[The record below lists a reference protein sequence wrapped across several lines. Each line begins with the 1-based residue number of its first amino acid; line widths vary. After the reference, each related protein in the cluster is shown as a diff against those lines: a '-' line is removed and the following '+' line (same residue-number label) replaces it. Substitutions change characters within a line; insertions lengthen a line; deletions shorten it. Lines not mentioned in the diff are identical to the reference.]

1 MIMTRYAIGDIH
13 GGAVTFKALLDK
25 INLRHEDRL
34 YLLGDYVDRGSDSK
48 GVLDII
54 LELMACGYDV
64 RPVRGNHD
72 DMFLKAVKGDNQKA
86 SLDYLDFWGLN
97 TLVSFDVS
105 FACDIPEQYSNLIE
119 SMPLI
124 HVEDDYVFVHAGLDM
139 SEDDPVSQ
147 SSRYKMM
154 WVETEIVDIDKLGG
168 RALVVGHRIKSLD
181 VIHASLSTNYI
192 HLDNGAFSNVQPD
205 YGNLLALNLDTKE
218 LTLQPWLDG
227 DSEE

>member
-1 MIMTRYAIGDIH
+1 MIMTRYAIPDMH

-54 LELMACGYDV
+54 LELMAGGYDV

-72 DMFLKAVKGDNQKA
+72 DMFLKAVKGGD
-86 SLDYLDFWGLN
+86 SRETLDYLECWGLH
-97 TLVSFDVS
+97 TLASFDEMFVR
-105 FACDIPEQYSNLIE
+105 DVPEVYRSLLE

-124 HVEDDYVFVHAGLDM
+124 RVEDDYVFVHAGLDM
-139 SEDDPVSQ
+139 SKADPVSQ
-147 SSRYKMM
+147 SSDQVMLWIENTR
-154 WVETEIVDIDKLGG
+154 VNAGKLGG
-168 RALVVGHRIKSLD
+168 RSLVVGHRIHSLD
-181 VIHASLSTNYI
+181 DIRTSLGTKYI
-192 HLDNGAFSNVQPD
+192 HLDNGAFSNLLPE
-205 YGNLLALNLDTKE
+205 YGNLVALNLDTKE
-218 LTLQPWLDG
+218 LILQPWLDG

>member
-1 MIMTRYAIGDIH
+1 MTRYAIGDIH
-13 GGAVTFKALLDK
+13 GGAITFKALLDK
-25 INLRHEDRL
+25 INLHHADRV
-34 YLLGDYVDRGSDSK
+34 YLLCDYVDRGADSK

-54 LELMACGYDV
+54 LELMAGGYDV

-72 DMFLKAVKGDNQKA
+72 DMFLKAVKGDNLKT
-86 SLDYLDFWGLN
+86 SLDYLECWGFH
-97 TLVSFDVS
+97 TLESFDVS
-105 FACDIPEQYSNLIE
+105 FACDVPEQYSNLIE

-124 HVEDDYVFVHAGLDM
+124 RVEDDYVLVHAGLDM
-139 SEDDPVSQ
+139 SEVDPVSQ

-168 RALVVGHRIKSLD
+168 RVLVVGHRIKSLD
-181 VIHASLSTNYI
+181 VIHASLNTNYI

>member
-1 MIMTRYAIGDIH
+1 MTRYAIGDIH